1 MPRGRA
7 WQHSD
12 DLFHQAWLKVL
23 QGKRPPAEKWPRQ
36 SGAPKPGQP
45 PVQPQPKIR
54 GLHPDVKVSVARDRI
69 AKLEAAIAAVGD
81 EDETAPK
88 LKEGLRKAR
97 QQAQIPPIEVRVKS
111 CEQFLDRAR
120 KNVLK
125 AQEEVSKA
133 QQFLM
138 EAQKRHEERVT
149 EVTEAERRLIMLQT
163 RDHEGSHSG
172 HRPSRLG
179 SRVGRIATDGERI
192 ADREHRAPGSC
203 KRHAVSISSGSARTP
218 IEGGFCSR
226 MRRRHLPLDARSS
239 SRHSGGNVGRER
251 SRGGKVVPRDGLRS
265 CRVVNTKFVAFDG
278 MQCSPVTRRV
288 PTYGHRG
295 VRIGEASHPGPFHR
309 LRRCRDQC
317 DQHAL
322 PSSLGGDDYS
332 VDDTVVDSS

>member
-1 MPRGRA
+1 MVAYEKNTRPTQGRCVEFIERAKKRIPVKMRRFVWPGSHCRMLWTKEYVILAQAILAQVGTAQGVSCSRGVHQGFHFFVCLCFVGGHVGCHA
-7 WQHSD
+7 VEHGNTATIS
-12 DLFHQAWLKVL
+12 HQAWLKVL

-88 LKEGLRKAR
+88 LKEASRKAR

-138 EAQKRHEERVT
+138 EAQKWHEERVI

-163 RDHEGSHSG
+163 EAASHVAIMKDPIQVTDHPDWAAELDKL
-172 HRPSRLG
+172 RQKVNELQ
-179 SRVGRIATDGERI
+179 
-192 ADREHRAPGSC
+192 
-203 KRHAVSISSGSARTP
+203 
-218 IEGGFCSR
+218 IENGDLANVR
-226 MRRRHLPLDARSS
+226 MRR
-239 SRHSGGNVGRER
+239 
-251 SRGGKVVPRDGLRS
+251 
-265 CRVVNTKFVAFDG
+265 
-278 MQCSPVTRRV
+278 
-288 PTYGHRG
+288 
-295 VRIGEASHPGPFHR
+295 
-309 LRRCRDQC
+309 
-317 DQHAL
+317 
-322 PSSLGGDDYS
+322 
-332 VDDTVVDSS
+332 

>member
-12 DLFHQAWLKVL
+12 DLSHQAWLKVL

-54 GLHPDVKVSVARDRI
+54 GLHPDVKVSMARDRI

-88 LKEGLRKAR
+88 LKEALRKAR

-133 QQFLM
+133 QQLLM
-138 EAQKRHEERVT
+138 EAQSRHEERVG
-149 EVTEAERRLIMLQT
+149 EVTEAERRSITLQT
-163 RDHEGSHSG
+163 EAASHVAIMKDPIQDSD
-172 HRPSRLG
+172 RPDWVAELDELRQKVNELQIENTEL
-179 SRVGRIATDGERI
+179 R
-192 ADREHRAPGSC
+192 GSC
-203 KRHAVSISSGSARTP
+203 KRQAVSISVPVDRPGPRLKEDFVPGCDDDIFRWMQDRQADIQEATLAGNAHEVARLCHVMGSAVAGWSTP
-218 IEGGFCSR
+218 S
-226 MRRRHLPLDARSS
+226 L
-239 SRHSGGNVGRER
+239 
-251 SRGGKVVPRDGLRS
+251 
-265 CRVVNTKFVAFDG
+265 
-278 MQCSPVTRRV
+278 
-288 PTYGHRG
+288 
-295 VRIGEASHPGPFHR
+295 
-309 LRRCRDQC
+309 
-317 DQHAL
+317 L
-322 PSSLGGDDYS
+322 PSMACNA
-332 VDDTVVDSS
+332 VR